1 MSRSVVPRDAIAFQS
16 DLDAVLAEP
25 PPRLLRA
32 TNALV
37 AGLLITLVIIAGV
50 VKTDV
55 VVSGRGQLRAD
66 TPTILLQPL
75 ERAII
80 RRLNVRAGDH
90 VSRGEVLALLDPT
103 FTEADLKSL
112 TKRAAEL
119 NAKIERLNSE
129 VSHSPLPSLG
139 SEDEDHI
146 MQSQVY
152 VQRQYEFSQRL
163 ASFDQAIAR
172 DTVALQASRSAA
184 EALAHQLVIAT
195 DVAGMRSALMQSA
208 DGSKLQ
214 YLAAEST
221 RIEAEKQ
228 FRSARDQMKE
238 LTHAIDAARADRQA
252 FIAQWQRS
260 ATEEL
265 IVAKADKAHVQDELA
280 KANRLHELIQLEA
293 PCDGIV
299 LDVAARAAGSVLH
312 EAEPLITILPAGA
325 AMIADVS
332 VPSAQ
337 IGQLAPGQNVVLKV
351 DAFPY
356 QQHGLVHGV
365 VRSVA
370 EESVPD
376 PQSGAANHRVQITL
390 VQQGKGAMAD
400 GETLFP
406 GMTVTAEVNVGA
418 RNVLAYFLYPI
429 TRGFSE
435 SLREP

>member
-1 MSRSVVPRDAIAFQS
+1 MSRSVVPRDAIAFQN

-25 PPRLLRA
+25 PPRLLRV
-32 TNALV
+32 TNAIV
-37 AGLLITLVIIAGV
+37 AGLLLTLIAIAAV

-55 VVSGRGQLRAD
+55 VVTGRGQLRAD
-66 TPTILLQPL
+66 TPTILLQPV

-80 RRLNVRAGDH
+80 RNLKVRAGDH
-90 VSRGEVLALLDPT
+90 VSRGDVVALLDPT
-103 FTEADLKSL
+103 FTEADVKSL
-112 TKRAAEL
+112 TERAAEVK
-119 NAKIERLNSE
+119 ARIERLNAE
-129 VSHSPLPSLG
+129 LSPSPPPMLG
-139 SEDEDHI
+139 TGDEQHVL
-146 MQSQVY
+146 QERVY
-152 VQRQYEFSQRL
+152 LRRQYEFSQRL

-172 DTVALQASRSAA
+172 DTVAMQANRNTA

-214 YLAAEST
+214 YLEAETS

-238 LTHAIDAARADRQA
+238 LAHAIDAARADRQA
-252 FIAQWQRS
+252 FIAEWQRS
-260 ATEEL
+260 AAEDLIAAKSEE
-265 IVAKADKAHVQDELA
+265 VRVEDELT
-280 KANRLHELIQLEA
+280 KATRLHDLIRLEA

-299 LDVAARAAGSVLH
+299 LDVAPRAAGSVLH

-337 IGQLAPGQNVVLKV
+337 IGQLVPGQNVVLKV

-356 QQHGLVHGV
+356 QQHGLVHGI
-365 VRSVA
+365 VRSIA

-390 VQQGKGAMAD
+390 VQQRRGALED

>member
-376 PQSGAANHRVQITL
+376 PQSGAATHRVQITL